1 MSLVRRIDVAALN
14 TQFGVEVSNIF
25 HSVNQRQVQRTL
37 ILKYIKFKGM
47 KKKKEWIDS
56 DRLLRGAALME
67 AKSKAFISMLTYCQS
82 VQFQQS
88 TLLLF
93 KCVNEWK
100 VSVFIKIRE
109 IVRKIFCLI
118 WVFHSKDPYTR
129 FSKMHFPL
137 SDIVLPNTASS
148 AHY

>member
-1 MSLVRRIDVAALN
+1 MWLHWTHNLVWKCLTYF
-14 TQFGVEVSNIF
+14 TQLTMAGAKDAYPEIHKIQGNE
-25 HSVNQRQVQRTL
+25 
-37 ILKYIKFKGM
+37 
-47 KKKKEWIDS
+47 KKKWIDS

-137 SDIVLPNTASS
+137 SDILLPNTASS